1 MMLHNT
7 YYQNLESKKH
17 EPKYLEIVKQEMEYV
32 NIAVLG
38 VSKLKWPGMGHF
50 LSGNCKEF
58 YLGNKKLRKNGVA
71 LILMQDIAQA
81 CWNYIAR
88 SDQEYQ

>member
-7 YYQNLESKKH
+7 YYQNMESKKH
-17 EPKYLEIVKQEMEYV
+17 EPRYLEIVKQEMEYV
-32 NIAVLG
+32 NTVVLG
-38 VSKLKWPGMGHF
+38 VSKLKWPGMGYF

-58 YLGNKKLRKNGVA
+58 YPGNKKLRKNRVA
-71 LILMQDIAQA
+71 LILRQDIAWA
-81 CWNYIAR
+81 GRGYIAR